1 MSIEAK
7 TALGHVRQLLKTEG
21 SILSHHGGVVQHALT
36 GSWVTLVRAFNTIF
50 KRPIRSAEEIHLD
63 LSHIEDSE
71 KLMCL
76 NILVEEV
83 LETVEAMGYVF
94 KMNGSKPVFFRL
106 DGEGDAVELADGL
119 GDIIFVCIHVALRFG
134 IDIDRVFR
142 EISASNFTKLGADG
156 EAILREDGKIL
167 KGPAYMK
174 AALARV
180 VMAASQPLLTEGD
193 STDA

>member
-1 MSIEAK
+1 MPMEAK
-7 TALGHVRQLLKTEG
+7 TALGHVRQLLNTEG
-21 SILSHHGGVVQHALT
+21 SSLSLHRGAVQHALT

-50 KRPIRSAEEIHLD
+50 GRPVRSPEEIHLD
-63 LSHIEDSE
+63 LSHVDDDE

-76 NILVEEV
+76 TILIEEV
-83 LETVEAMGYVF
+83 LESVEAMGYVM
-94 KMNGSKPVFFRL
+94 KMNGSRPVFFRL
-106 DGEGDAVELADGL
+106 EGEGNAVDLADGL

-156 EAILREDGKIL
+156 LPILREDGKIL
-167 KGPAYMK
+167 KGPQYMK

-193 STDA
+193 SIDA